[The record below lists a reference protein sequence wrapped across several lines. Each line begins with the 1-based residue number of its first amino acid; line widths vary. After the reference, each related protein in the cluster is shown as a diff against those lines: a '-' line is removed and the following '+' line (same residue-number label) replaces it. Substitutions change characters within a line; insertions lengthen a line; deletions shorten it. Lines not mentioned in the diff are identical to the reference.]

1 MQGLKNLVLLL
12 VCCFCIPS
20 VSYTQLVSNTTTV
33 QVVLPNIAN
42 KALFVESPRINSLL
56 IEYRNGKQV
65 SLAIYYQS
73 PEKQVYNFDEF
84 YDLTFA
90 GDQYLLA
97 KKYGSSGFLNYPQ
110 VGLINETITVRP
122 VQHQYSIKEFVNID
136 SLKYE
141 ITVKPTSKGN
151 ADLYYPVR
159 TTARYRGGNEKLTS
173 DIIQYSNLIQINTTD
188 LADTVLLYRGMVDR
202 DGSLS
207 DVERTLGTLSGLS
220 HDIQRGIER
229 TSGYWQP
236 ELQGGRPVKSLVD
249 IFVRINR
256 NREISASFS
265 GLNRR

>member
-1 MQGLKNLVLLL
+1 MQGLKNFVLAG
-12 VCCFCIPS
+12 CWFCIPS
-20 VSYTQLVSNTTTV
+20 VSYSQLISNTTTV
-33 QVVLPNIAN
+33 QVVLPNIAD
-42 KALFVESPRINSLL
+42 KAFFVESPRINSLL
-56 IEYRNGKQV
+56 IEYRNGKRI

-97 KKYGSSGFLNYPQ
+97 KKYGPSPFLNYQ
-110 VGLINETITVRP
+110 QTGLINKTITVRP
-122 VQHQYSIKEFVNID
+122 VEHQYSIQEFVNID
-136 SLKYE
+136 SLKYK
-141 ITVKPTSKGN
+141 ITVMPASKEN
-151 ADLYYPVR
+151 ADPVR

-173 DIIQYSNLIQINTTD
+173 DIIQFSNLIQINTTD

-207 DVERTLGTLSGLS
+207 GVERTLGTSSSLSQ
-220 HDIQRGIER
+220 DIQRGIER

-249 IFVRINR
+249 IFVHINR